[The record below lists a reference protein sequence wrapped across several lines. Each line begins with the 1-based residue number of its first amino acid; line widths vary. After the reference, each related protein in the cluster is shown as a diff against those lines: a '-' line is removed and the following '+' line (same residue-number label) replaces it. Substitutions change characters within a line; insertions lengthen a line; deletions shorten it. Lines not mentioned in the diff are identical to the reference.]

1 MQQKLWLEDLEVGQ
15 QFVSA
20 THTLTA
26 DEIKDYAGRYD
37 PQPFHMDEEAAR
49 RTMFGGLAASG
60 WHTAAITMRLAVRS
74 FPLASGIIG
83 SGGELS
89 WTKPVRPG
97 DSLQV
102 ESEIVEIVPSQSKP
116 DRGMVLVK
124 LTTTN
129 QNGDVV
135 QTFSPKLVVW
145 KRPKTRP

>member
-1 MQQKLWLEDLEVGQ
+1 MQQKLWLEDLKVGQ
-15 QFVSA
+15 HFVSA

-49 RTMFGGLAASG
+49 GTMFGGLAASG
-60 WHTAAITMRLAVRS
+60 WHTAAITMRLSVQS

-102 ESEIVEIVPSQSKP
+102 KSEIVEIIPSQSKP
-116 DRGMVLVK
+116 DRGMVRVK

-129 QNGDVV
+129 QNGEIV

-145 KRPKTRP
+145 KRPKD